1 MDDLAARGAEG
12 VERHRWGYWDGL
24 LRYLELDGALPET
37 AGIPVAVDVAGSV
50 ELAVEGSAY
59 GLDCG
64 LGTFADS
71 EMHSAFAAVV
81 VALVLVAAD
90 IVVAVAV
97 AVVDVALFP
106 FAVGTKV
113 EVVDHSDADWQL
125 HCGS

>member
-1 MDDLAARGAEG
+1 MDALAAQGAEG
-12 VERHRWGYWDGL
+12 VKRHRWGYWDGL
-24 LRYLELDGALPET
+24 LRCLELDGALPET
-37 AGIPVAVDVAGSV
+37 AGIPVAVDVAGLV
-50 ELAVEGSAY
+50 ELVVGGSAY

-90 IVVAVAV
+90 IVVAV
-97 AVVDVALFP
+97 VDVALFP

>member
-37 AGIPVAVDVAGSV
+37 AGVPVAVDVAGSV
-50 ELAVEGSAY
+50 ELVVGGSAC

-71 EMHSAFAAVV
+71 EMHSAFAAAV
-81 VALVLVAAD
+81 VALVLVA
-90 IVVAVAV
+90 V
-97 AVVDVALFP
+97 AVVDIALFP
-106 FAVGTKV
+106 FAVGAKI